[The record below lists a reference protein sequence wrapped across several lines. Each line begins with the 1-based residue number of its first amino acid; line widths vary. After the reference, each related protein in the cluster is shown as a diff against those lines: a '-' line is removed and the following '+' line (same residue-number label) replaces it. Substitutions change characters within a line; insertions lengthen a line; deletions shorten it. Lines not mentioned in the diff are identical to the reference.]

1 MKNVVV
7 AVILG
12 VIAVIA
18 GLAIERGVSEACGQ
32 LAEMNNNPGTSG
44 YVGDGNRIVTNANGT
59 RTLYLSEGTA
69 YEQVHQLPAAGSN
82 TTPSGVNCNAA
93 LPPPAHPSSGAPV
106 VHRDANGDV
115 IDAPGRLGM
124 RTGYIATTRSAPLP
138 VQSPRARS
146 NVRAVTD
153 IQVRHGATDRATYRR
168 LSQMFSGDFDTYTV
182 ASSDMDVATVGT
194 TSCRLRNH
202 RGQLTG
208 SSFPCIRVTGLT
220 PDPTTTQDP
229 VRVCQ
234 GMQSTTDPG
243 GCTPHPSD
251 TVDDT
256 ANKIGDKCSAIDPTD
271 CTPIYAQ
278 KPRYPHWPYTDSN
291 EDTLIAGVVY
301 EMLPQEEHE
310 ATITVTAT
318 NDGTGR
324 SATVT
329 FTVTVFVDPNAKN
342 VDPEEGTYVTPG
354 Q

>member
-1 MKNVVV
+1 MKNIVV
-7 AVILG
+7 AAILG
-12 VIAVIA
+12 VIAVVA
-18 GLAIERGVSEACGQ
+18 GLAIERGVSQACGQ
-32 LAEMNNNPGTSG
+32 LSEMNNNPGTSG

-82 TTPSGVNCNAA
+82 TCPPGGTNPAPLPTDNRNGTP
-93 LPPPAHPSSGAPV
+93 P
-106 VHRDANGDV
+106 VHRDASGNV
-115 IDAPGRLGM
+115 VDAPGRLGM

-208 SSFPCIRVTGLT
+208 SSFPCISVTGLT

-229 VRVCQ
+229 VRVCR
-234 GMQSTTDPG
+234 GAESASSGDT

-256 ANKIGDKCSAIDPTD
+256 ANKIGDKCSVIDPTD